1 LPCRYYKKVCKPTS
15 LRRAWQ
21 KVYEN
26 GIKSKSEQTQKDVRN
41 FANKSDRNLD
51 RIYRKLLRKEWEFEP
66 ALGIF
71 TRSHSGKKQRPLVV
85 SPIENR
91 IIQRSILDV
100 LQKVPAIKAY
110 YEIESSFGGIEGKS
124 VRAAL
129 EKVYLCIKNGACY
142 YIRSDIKDF
151 FTNIPKDIVLS
162 IIAKHISDRDF
173 NTLLLKATKVELRN
187 LHELKESAKAFPL
200 YEIGVAQGCCL
211 SPLIGNILLHDFDIE
226 MNDRGISC
234 IRYIDDF
241 IMLGD
246 NLSHLNRAF
255 KNAKRL
261 LGALG
266 LEVHDPDVNKGK
278 ADLGNI
284 KNGFNFLGC
293 IYTPGLLRPN
303 SESCNRL
310 LTHIDTVL
318 KDSITMMREPKK
330 LYDKRKSLIRTLID
344 VDNILMG
351 WGNQYS
357 FCNNEQVFKHIDSEV
372 DKKIQ
377 NYLGHYAKI
386 KNALKNEIEKNRK
399 RLLGIFIIE
408 ENKSDPIIKAN
419 QDK

>member
-1 LPCRYYKKVCKPTS
+1 M
-15 LRRAWQ
+15 RRAWQ